1 MSFCLGIKVQSGLI
15 GIADTRLTSGT
26 ARITARKV
34 TCHQQGNHSIFLMTS
49 GLRSVR
55 DKALTYFNDIL
66 TSDSEHVLR
75 VYHLVNLLAEQI
87 RRVAREDKESLSE
100 SGLDFNLHALVGGQL
115 EEDNEHRLYMIYP
128 QGNWVEV
135 GTATPYYIIG
145 ESGPGRPILE
155 RTLKFDS
162 SLEHALRVGFLSFNA
177 THACNVDV
185 DYPIDVVAYRK
196 NTFDLIEHR
205 YERKQ
210 LLPIAEEW
218 EKHLEQAAINLS
230 ADWTKDILSQ
240 LPPIAEG

>member
-1 MSFCLGIKVQSGLI
+1 MSFCLGIKVESGLI

-34 TCHQQGNHSIFLMTS
+34 TIHQHGHHSIFLMTS

-55 DKALTYFNDIL
+55 DKALTYFNQIL
-66 TSDSEHVLR
+66 NYETENVSR
-75 VYHLVNLLAEQI
+75 TYQLVNLLAEQI
-87 RRVAREDKESLSE
+87 RQVAKEDKESLHE

-115 EEDNEHRLYMIYP
+115 DEDDEHRLYMIYP

-177 THACNVDV
+177 TQQCCVDV
-185 DYPIDVVAYRK
+185 DYPIDVVAYK
-196 NTFDLIEHR
+196 KDTYQIIEQR
-205 YERKQ
+205 FERKQ
-210 LLPIAEEW
+210 LQPIVDEW
-218 EKHLEQAAINLS
+218 ESHLKQAAKNLS
-230 ADWTKDILSQ
+230 ADWTNDILKN
-240 LPPIAEG
+240 LP

>member
-1 MSFCLGIKVQSGLI
+1 MSFCLGIKVESGLI
-15 GIADTRLTSGT
+15 GLADTRLTSGT

-34 TCHQQGNHSIFLMTS
+34 TIHQHGHHSIFLMTS

-55 DKALTYFNDIL
+55 DKALTYFN
-66 TSDSEHVLR
+66 EVLNHDTDNVSR
-75 VYHLVNLLAEQI
+75 TYQLVNLLAEQI
-87 RRVAREDKESLSE
+87 RQVAREDKQALQD

-115 EEDNEHRLYMIYP
+115 DEDSEHRLYMIYP

-177 THACNVDV
+177 THECCVDV
-185 DYPIDVVAYRK
+185 DYPIDVVVYRK
-196 NTFDLIEHR
+196 DTYQIIEQR
-205 YERKQ
+205 FERKQ
-210 LLPIAEEW
+210 LLPVAEEW
-218 EKHLEQAAINLS
+218 ENHLKQAAQNLS
-230 ADWTKDILSQ
+230 ADWTRDILDR
-240 LPPIAEG
+240 LP

>member
-1 MSFCLGIKVQSGLI
+1 MSFCLGIKVESGLI
-15 GIADTRLTSGT
+15 GLADTRLTSGT
-26 ARITARKV
+26 ARVTARKV
-34 TCHQQGNHSIFLMTS
+34 TIHQHGRHSIFLMTS

-55 DKALTYFNDIL
+55 DKALTYFND
-66 TSDSEHVLR
+66 VLNRDTEDVPR
-75 VYHLVNLLAEQI
+75 VFQLVNLLADQI
-87 RRVAREDKESLSE
+87 RRVAREDKDSLTE

-115 EEDNEHRLYMIYP
+115 EEDDEHRLYMIYP

-155 RTLKFDS
+155 RTLRFDS

-177 THACNVDV
+177 THECCVDV

-196 NTFDLIEHR
+196 DTFEILEHR

-210 LLPIAEEW
+210 LQPIAEEW
-218 EKHLEQAAINLS
+218 ETHLKQAAANLS
-230 ADWTKDILSQ
+230 TTWTQDILSR
-240 LPPIAEG
+240 LPKTSP

>member
-1 MSFCLGIKVQSGLI
+1 MSFCLGIKVESGLI

-26 ARITARKV
+26 ARVTARKV
-34 TCHQQGNHSIFLMTS
+34 TIHQHGHHSIFLMTS

-55 DKALTYFNDIL
+55 DKALTYFNQIL
-66 TSDSEHVLR
+66 NNETDNVPR
-75 VYHLVNLLAEQI
+75 TYQLVNLLAEQI
-87 RRVAREDKESLSE
+87 RQVAREDKESLQE

-115 EEDNEHRLYMIYP
+115 DEDDEHRLYMIYP

-162 SLEHALRVGFLSFNA
+162 TLEHALRVGFLSFNA
-177 THACNVDV
+177 THECCVDV

-196 NTFDLIEHR
+196 DTYQIIEQR
-205 YERKQ
+205 FERKQ
-210 LLPIAEEW
+210 LQSVAEEW
-218 EKHLEQAAINLS
+218 ETHLKQAAQNLS
-230 ADWTKDILSQ
+230 ADWTKDVLDR
-240 LPPIAEG
+240 LP